1 MFLIADSGSTKTDWC
16 LCNKGA
22 IIQHIQTQGINP
34 YHQSEDA
41 IEEVLREELL
51 PQLKGQ
57 SSHLNAQSPQP
68 EVIFYG
74 SGCANE
80 TACKRVEEA
89 IYKVLGT
96 DHITIH
102 SDLFGA
108 ARALCGREE
117 GIACVLGTGSN
128 SCLYNGKEIVAN
140 IPPLGYILGDEG
152 SSAVLGRRL
161 VGDCLKNQLP
171 ETLRDEFL
179 TEYNL
184 TQEIILEKVYRQPLA
199 NRFLASLTPFLSK
212 HREVP
217 GIHKLLV
224 ESLRRQPRASAW
236 SWGPSYRAPWRD
248 SSSTTPRRS
257 CKEAP
262 RPPSCS
268 SISEQNLTA
277 SRSRI
282 LPYERELQE
291 VHTMGGA
298 ISRNSIAAPHS
309 IAARIIHPL
318 RAASRDLPCHPM
330 VVFAEWPGDRGC
342 RHPDALPLTS

>member
-171 ETLRDEFL
+171 ETLRNEFL

-224 ESLRRQPRASAW
+224 ESFTDFFVRNVKQYRRPWLPIHFVGSIAHAFSAEL
-236 SWGPSYRAPWRD
+236 
-248 SSSTTPRRS
+248 
-257 CKEAP
+257 KEAAE
-262 RPPSCS
+262 SLGM
-268 SISEQNLTA
+268 ELGT
-277 SRSRI
+277 I
-282 LPYERELQE
+282 LQSPMEGLIKY
-291 VHTMGGA
+291 HTEEIM
-298 ISRNSIAAPHS
+298 
-309 IAARIIHPL
+309 
-318 RAASRDLPCHPM
+318 
-330 VVFAEWPGDRGC
+330 
-342 RHPDALPLTS
+342 